1 MTEEFISKQISEI
14 IDFELT
20 NNCCDYVIVSDI
32 VSDSM
37 KRNYDVKIITNNNFT
52 EKNGRSIEDMGNGA
66 YNYMDNTLYIAV
78 PYKSDEFT
86 LLRTLTH
93 EYGHCIQD
101 RFGYNASTCDWHLL
115 EYHNIWFN
123 ENPNNRDVCSIFN
136 RIDRDSGFRLS
147 LTSPYIII
155 NPKQYNDID
164 KYFNVSFDDFCK
176 EIEKV
181 KKVGY
186 VNERIS
192 HKLILRDMHEFIRN
206 KLNDYAENKL
216 YYTLFYSFLHN
227 L

>member
-1 MTEEFISKQISEI
+1 MTENFISKQIENI
-14 IDFELT
+14 IKFADT
-20 NNCCDYVIVSDI
+20 NKCCNYVIVSDS

-37 KRNYDVKIITNNNFT
+37 NRNYDVKIMTNNNFT
-52 EKNGRSIEDMGNGA
+52 EINGRSIEDMGNGA
-66 YNYMDNTLYIAV
+66 YNYKNNTLYIAV

-93 EYGHCIQD
+93 EYGHCLQNKV
-101 RFGYNASTCDWHLL
+101 GYNTLTCDWHLL

-123 ENPNNRDVCSIFN
+123 ENPKNRDVSEVFN

-147 LTSPYIII
+147 LTSPYMII
-155 NPKQYNDID
+155 NSKQYNDID
-164 KYFNVSFDDFCK
+164 EYFNVSFDDFCK

-186 VNERIS
+186 VKKYITHES
-192 HKLILRDMHEFIRN
+192 ILRAMYEFIRN